1 MMMISALPSELSEI
15 GRRDALREEAEQL
28 FAEVDEDGSGTLDAE
43 EVQQLA
49 SRLGL
54 KLDRVAAKEAMDVMD
69 ADGGG
74 DVDFEEFWMWW
85 VENRE
90 RATCLL
96 RCSSPKLRRGPSV
109 VCLRRRKEE
118 PLHDAAGEDGRGA
131 P

>member
-69 ADGGG
+69 AAGGG

-85 VENRE
+85 VENRK
-90 RATCLL
+90 RAPI
-96 RCSSPKLRRGPSV
+96 RS
-109 VCLRRRKEE
+109 
-118 PLHDAAGEDGRGA
+118 GA
-131 P
+131 PPRS

>member
-1 MMMISALPSELSEI
+1 MISALPSELSEI
-15 GRRDALREEAEQL
+15 GRRDALRAEAEQL

-74 DVDFEEFWMWW
+74 DARSV
-85 VENRE
+85 
-90 RATCLL
+90 
-96 RCSSPKLRRGPSV
+96 RGRHV
-109 VCLRRRKEE
+109 
-118 PLHDAAGEDGRGA
+118 GA
-131 P
+131 EVRQVLQIYSFADHKTTH

>member
-85 VENRE
+85 VENRK
-90 RATCLL
+90 RAPI
-96 RCSSPKLRRGPSV
+96 RF
-109 VCLRRRKEE
+109 
-118 PLHDAAGEDGRGA
+118 GA
-131 P
+131 PPRS

>member
-1 MMMISALPSELSEI
+1 MISALPSELSEI
-15 GRRDALREEAEQL
+15 GRRDALRAEAEQL

-54 KLDRVAAKEAMDVMD
+54 KLDRVAAKAAMDVMD

-90 RATCLL
+90 RAPCSL

-109 VCLRRRKEE
+109 VVCQEIRRT
-118 PLHDAAGEDGRGA
+118 PS
-131 P
+131 

>member
-1 MMMISALPSELSEI
+1 MHSTSRWPAAAQAQTQLARAQMMMISALPSELSEI

-85 VENRE
+85 VENRK
-90 RATCLL
+90 RAPF
-96 RCSSPKLRRGPSV
+96 RF
-109 VCLRRRKEE
+109 
-118 PLHDAAGEDGRGA
+118 GA
-131 P
+131 PPRS